1 MPIIDEIMKEYNL
14 QTDDDNEEESVQLSQ
29 NISED
34 KGDDEPNE
42 IIHKLTELI
51 KDLNDGKINIDD
63 VKINISTIS
72 KKGIKNSIKYKGI
85 NRRWF
90 KWGS

>member
-1 MPIIDEIMKEYNL
+1 MPIIDEIMKDYNL
-14 QTDDDNEEESVQLSQ
+14 QTDDDNEEENVQLSQ
-29 NISED
+29 DVNED
-34 KGDDEPNE
+34 REINESNE

-63 VKINISTIS
+63 IKINISTIS

>member
-14 QTDDDNEEESVQLSQ
+14 QTDDDNEEESVQLLQ

-34 KGDDEPNE
+34 QGDDEPNE

>member
-14 QTDDDNEEESVQLSQ
+14 QTDDDNEEENVQLSQ
-29 NISED
+29 DVNED
-34 KGDDEPNE
+34 REIDESNE

-63 VKINISTIS
+63 IKINISTIS

>member
-34 KGDDEPNE
+34 QGDDEPNE

-51 KDLNDGKINIDD
+51 KDLNDGKISIDD

-72 KKGIKNSIKYKGI
+72 KNGVKNSIKYKGI

>member
-14 QTDDDNEEESVQLSQ
+14 QTDDDNEEENVQLSQ
-29 NISED
+29 DVNED
-34 KGDDEPNE
+34 REIDESIE

-63 VKINISTIS
+63 IKINISTIS
-72 KKGIKNSIKYKGI
+72 KNGVKNSIKYKGI

>member
-14 QTDDDNEEESVQLSQ
+14 QTDDDNEEENVQLSQ
-29 NISED
+29 DVNED
-34 KGDDEPNE
+34 REIDEPNE

-63 VKINISTIS
+63 IKINISTIS
-72 KKGIKNSIKYKGI
+72 KNGVKNSIKYKGI

-90 KWGS
+90 EWGS